1 MLLVGKYCNTKI
13 SIAILTFVFLIKKA
27 MYRGQKRSALENDE
41 RCKKYVK
48 MHLCAMPTSNLNS
61 FLTTSRIVL
70 KYSNYA

>member
-48 MHLCAMPTSNLNS
+48 MHFVQCPLQ
-61 FLTTSRIVL
+61 VL
-70 KYSNYA
+70 IHF